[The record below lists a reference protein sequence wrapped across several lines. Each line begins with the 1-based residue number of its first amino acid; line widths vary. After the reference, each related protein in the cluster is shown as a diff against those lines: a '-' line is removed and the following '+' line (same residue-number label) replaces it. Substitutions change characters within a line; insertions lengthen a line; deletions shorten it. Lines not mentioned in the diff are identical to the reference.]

1 MRFPVQI
8 LIIVTLGFFL
18 ELLLPWWS
26 IAIAAFAGGA
36 LVHTRMNFA
45 AGFAATGILWVG
57 KALITNLSTDSD
69 LASKVART
77 FMLHNTALL
86 LVVTF
91 ILAGLVGGFS
101 AMSGGAL
108 RRKY

>member
-8 LIIVTLGFFL
+8 LLIITLGFFL

-26 IAIAAFAGGA
+26 IAIAAFAGAA
-36 LVHTRMNFA
+36 LIPTRMNFI
-45 AGFAATGILWVG
+45 AGFSATGILWIG
-57 KALITNLSTDSD
+57 KALITQLSTDSD

-77 FMLHNTALL
+77 FMLHNTAVL

-91 ILAGLVGGFS
+91 ILSGLIGGFS